1 MNDNLECIRNNLNKI
16 THEEYNKYGYEPQ
29 KTEAKQLNDKI
40 KEKEINIEIN
50 KMTGKINKMI
60 QKKEFKS
67 NIYIEK
73 KDSVSD
79 IMDNTSDMFNILEST
94 EEYLDWRKLSI
105 DDKLKS
111 LDIFFEV
118 ENTNYDIP
126 FTDEIKDELRNLV
139 NNKKLLYKKDI
150 LYDKINKRILSIPL
164 LKYQDGKFI
173 LKKDVKKVNV
183 KKSNLNNINKLLK
196 KN

>member
-1 MNDNLECIRNNLNKI
+1 M
-16 THEEYNKYGYEPQ
+16 
-29 KTEAKQLNDKI
+29 
-40 KEKEINIEIN
+40 
-50 KMTGKINKMI
+50 
-60 QKKEFKS
+60 KKK
-67 NIYIEK
+67 N
-73 KDSVSD
+73 SVSD
-79 IMDNTSDMFNILEST
+79 IMDNTSDMFNILENT

-111 LDIFFEV
+111 LDIFFEA
-118 ENTNYDIP
+118 ENTDYDIS
-126 FTDEIKDELRNLV
+126 FTDEIKDELRELV

-173 LKKDVKKVNV
+173 LKEDVKKVNV

>member
-16 THEEYNKYGYEPQ
+16 TQEEYNKYGYEPQ

-79 IMDNTSDMFNILEST
+79 IMDNTSDMFNILENT

-111 LDIFFEV
+111 LDIFFEA
-118 ENTNYDIP
+118 ENTDYDIS
-126 FTDEIKDELRNLV
+126 FTDEIKDELRELV

-173 LKKDVKKVNV
+173 LKEDVKKVNV